1 MWVHEWNPIKPRE
14 CDTVR
19 EFNNFCLAVM
29 LTLAAVLACL
39 SVGVFV
45 GRMFEMMRP

>member
-1 MWVHEWNPIKPRE
+1 MRVRLIKPRE

-39 SVGVFV
+39 SVGMFV